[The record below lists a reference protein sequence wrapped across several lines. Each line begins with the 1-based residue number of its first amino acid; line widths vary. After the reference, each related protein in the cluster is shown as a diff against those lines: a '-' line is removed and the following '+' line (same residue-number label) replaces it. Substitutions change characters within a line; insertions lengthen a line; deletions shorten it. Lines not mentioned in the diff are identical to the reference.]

1 MKQLTASL
9 TKTGWEVIGDATP
22 GGWDKGTL
30 MNYDPATKLW
40 SVDVVLVAGEMKF
53 RWDGAWTVNLGGT
66 LGALTQDGD
75 NMKVT
80 AGTYTIV
87 LNPDAKTA
95 TMTKK

>member
-1 MKQLTASL
+1 
-9 TKTGWEVIGDATP
+9 
-22 GGWDKGTL
+22 

-40 SVDVVLVAGEMKF
+40 SVDVTLVAGEMKF
-53 RWDGAWTVNLGGT
+53 RWDSAWTVNLGGS
-66 LGALTQDGD
+66 LGALTQDGA

-95 TMTKK
+95 TMTKNNPVFLYLEEKCQEDTSDVNLHKVGILYIQ